1 MLDRMLRPVKESVVS
16 PIASLL
22 SRHVHPNTITI
33 GAFAFGVVAFICLLQ
48 HEMLLC
54 ATFWL
59 LGRLLDGLDGAVAR
73 RSGKQSDFGGYLDM
87 LLDVIAYALIPL
99 GMALAFPSP
108 AVFTAVAVLL
118 AAFYVNIASW
128 LYLSALIEKRKGR
141 DEYVAT
147 TSLFMPS
154 GLIEGTETIV
164 FYTLFIAFPGVFVV
178 LAYTMAAMTTI
189 TVAQRLVW
197 ALRTLP
203 VPAPPPRSRAE

>member
-1 MLDRMLRPVKESVVS
+1 
-16 PIASLL
+16 
-22 SRHVHPNTITI
+22 H
-33 GAFAFGVVAFICLLQ
+33 

-73 RSGKQSDFGGYLDM
+73 RSGKQSDLGGYLDM

-108 AVFTAVAVLL
+108 AVFVAVAGLL
-118 AAFYVNIASW
+118 AVFYVNIASW
-128 LYLSALIEKRKGR
+128 LYLSALMEKRKKGE
-141 DEYVAT
+141 EYAAT

-164 FYTLFIAFPGVFVV
+164 FYTLFIAFPGIFVV

-203 VPAPPPRSRAE
+203 APAVPPASAAE

>member
-16 PIASLL
+16 PLAAVL

-33 GAFAFGVVAFICLLQ
+33 AAFALGVVAFLCLLH

-73 RSGKQSDFGGYLDM
+73 RSGKQSDLGGYLDM

-108 AVFTAVAVLL
+108 AVFVGVAVLL
-118 AAFYVNIASW
+118 AVFYVNIASW
-128 LYLSALIEKRKGR
+128 LYLSALMEKRKRG
-141 DEYVAT
+141 DEYGVT
-147 TSLFMPS
+147 TSIFMPS

-164 FYTLFIAFPGVFVV
+164 FYTLFIAFPGIFVA

-203 VPAPPPRSRAE
+203 APAVPPGSPAE

>member
-1 MLDRMLRPVKESVVS
+1 MLRPVKERVVS
-16 PIASLL
+16 PIAGVLA
-22 SRHVHPNTITI
+22 RRVHPNTITI
-33 GAFAFGVVAFICLLQ
+33 AAFALGVVAFICLLQ

-73 RSGKQSDFGGYLDM
+73 RSGAQSDLGGYLDM

-108 AVFTAVAVLL
+108 AVFIAVAVLL
-118 AAFYVNIASW
+118 AVFYVNIASW
-128 LYLSALIEKRKGR
+128 LYLSALMEKRKKGA
-141 DEYVAT
+141 EYAAT

-164 FYTLFIAFPGVFVV
+164 FYTLFIAFPGMFVV

-203 VPAPPPRSRAE
+203 VQAVPPGTRAE

>member
-16 PIASLL
+16 PLAGVLA
-22 SRHVHPNTITI
+22 RRVHPNTITI
-33 GAFAFGVVAFICLLQ
+33 GAFAFGVVAFVCLLH

-87 LLDVIAYALIPL
+87 LLDVIAYALLPL

-108 AVFTAVAVLL
+108 AVFIAVAVLL
-118 AAFYVNIASW
+118 AVFYVNIASW
-128 LYLSALIEKRKGR
+128 LYLSALMEKQKRV

-147 TSLFMPS
+147 TSVFMPS

-164 FYTLFIAFPGVFVV
+164 FYTLFIAFPGMFVV
-178 LAYTMAAMTTI
+178 LAYTMAAMTAI

-203 VPAPPPRSRAE
+203 APAEPPGSRAE